1 MPVQPSFDTWTIIFL
16 LAALHGIVV
25 AGLLFNNKNGVIP
38 ANKTL
43 GWIILLFAVSM
54 IYYVTYWTGY
64 AQKYPWLNHWTDAVP
79 FLYGPLMYKYL
90 LYFNEEKPKFNLH
103 KHLIPFYVFNLFNIP
118 FLIRDIFDKPLW
130 LRNYYFMPLKD
141 YFEPIIY
148 TFIVLQCLSLCIY
161 GIVIINYLIKE
172 RAKQNRYVLKE
183 EIAKQGWLNRMGI
196 FYCVFSIA
204 NISYWILV
212 FTGLLNISY
221 DYGISVIMTIFIY
234 WVGYKGFKQPVI
246 VNEIIV
252 VQQIQMQQERAEVP
266 TVPLNVVVN
275 EKQADTKKYRHSTL
289 KMEDALQYKKA
300 LLELMETKQP
310 WKDDGLKIQQVAETI
325 GISTH
330 HLSQILNE
338 LCGQTWADFITSYRI
353 AFAKTLLS
361 DSNFNGK
368 IIAVGFDCGF
378 SNKST
383 FNTAFK
389 KATGQTP
396 SAFRQQQLTR
406 KTG

>member
-16 LAALHGIVV
+16 LGAMHGIVV
-25 AGLLFNNKNGVIP
+25 AALLFKYKNGVIA

-43 GWIILLFAVSM
+43 GWMILLFAVSM
-54 IYYVTYWTGY
+54 IYYVTYWTGF
-64 AQKYPWLNHWTDAVP
+64 AQKYTWLNHWTDAIP

-90 LYFNEEKPKFNLH
+90 LYFNEEKPGFNLQ
-103 KHLIPFYVFNLFNIP
+103 KHMIPFYVFSAFNIP
-118 FLIRDIFDKPLW
+118 FLIRDIFDKPIW
-130 LRNYYFMPLKD
+130 LRKVFFMPLNA
-141 YFEPIIY
+141 YFQTIIY
-148 TFIVLQCLSLCIY
+148 TFIVLQCLSLIVY
-161 GIVIINYLIKE
+161 GVIIIRYLINE
-172 RAKQNRYVLKE
+172 SNKQNSFVLKE
-183 EIAKQGWLNRMGI
+183 EVAKQNWLNRMAI
-196 FYCVFSIA
+196 FYCVFA
-204 NISYWILV
+204 LGNIMYWILV
-212 FTGLLNISY
+212 FTGLLNVSY
-221 DYGISVIMTIFIY
+221 DYGLSVIMTIFIY

-252 VQQIQMQQERAEVP
+252 VQQIQMQQERVNVP
-266 TVPLNVVVN
+266 TVPLNVVVHDTQP
-275 EKQADTKKYRHSTL
+275 ETKKYKHSTL
-289 KMEDALQYKKA
+289 KMEEAIQFKNA
-300 LLELMETKQP
+300 LLELMEKKQV
-310 WKDDGLKIQQVAETI
+310 WKDDGLKIQNVAETI

-338 LCGQTWADFITSYRI
+338 LCAQTWSDFITSYRI
-353 AFAKTLLS
+353 EFAKTLLS
-361 DSNFNGK
+361 DPNFNGK
-368 IIAVGFDCGF
+368 IISVGFDCGF